1 MAFKMRGFPMMKGSS
16 PHKSALHQN
25 VDDEK
30 KVQKISD
37 EEFANMTWQQRD
49 KVFDQLTKSQ
59 KNEAMKEGV
68 AREEKANAL
77 LYQAS
82 KIEDK
87 IKTTTDQKTKDA
99 LIKQKDS
106 LYQQARDLGED
117 IGD

>member
-1 MAFKMRGFPMMKGSS
+1 MQQTFWCKNHEDCHKGY
-16 PHKSALHQN
+16 
-25 VDDEK
+25 
-30 KVQKISD
+30 KVISK
-37 EEFANMTWQQRD
+37 EEFDAMDFKQRD
-49 KVFDQLTKSQ
+49 AGFDQLTKSQ
-59 KNEAMKEGV
+59 KIAAMKEGV

-77 LYQAS
+77 LRQAS

-117 IGD
+117 ID